1 MTKTADELE
10 QLVTRLFDAVRYSDQ
25 MEELE
30 EQADEMEKQSAA
42 RIAALNGV
50 MKEFDAS
57 LEGLSQKVD
66 SEYASQLRNQIIEFV
81 DAAVEQAKAREKDS
95 SAKDLS
101 ELDARAEIQKTK
113 ALKSLESYLASS
125 PIPLMDVVLQ
135 VSLKE
140 NGYNAE
146 AVYSC
151 KGEISYRFSLST
163 QNSKFFH
170 SGFTFAEMGRKIL
183 LPVELQ
189 RTWIRK
195 EPSPRFEKLERY
207 VLASAEASDRHIV
220 AEFLNQ
226 ETGAR
231 VRLANASTDGEG
243 IPSVEYLDEGSS
255 VNITTDTGLSRF
267 LDLKAISIAMKNLQ
281 TELLSLE
288 RNKAALTELT
298 TEGDDT
304 LETLD
309 VGGFLKSVLKLMG
322 PQFRTLVQSMGS
334 RGVKTKTGE
343 LSLNVIKERT
353 ALLGQSSAIAKDSL
367 GLR

>member
-1 MTKTADELE
+1 
-10 QLVTRLFDAVRYSDQ
+10 
-25 MEELE
+25 
-30 EQADEMEKQSAA
+30 
-42 RIAALNGV
+42 
-50 MKEFDAS
+50 
-57 LEGLSQKVD
+57 
-66 SEYASQLRNQIIEFV
+66 
-81 DAAVEQAKAREKDS
+81 
-95 SAKDLS
+95 
-101 ELDARAEIQKTK
+101 
-113 ALKSLESYLASS
+113 
-125 PIPLMDVVLQ
+125 
-135 VSLKE
+135 
-140 NGYNAE
+140 
-146 AVYSC
+146 
-151 KGEISYRFSLST
+151 
-163 QNSKFFH
+163 
-170 SGFTFAEMGRKIL
+170 
-183 LPVELQ
+183 
-189 RTWIRK
+189 
-195 EPSPRFEKLERY
+195 
-207 VLASAEASDRHIV
+207 
-220 AEFLNQ
+220 
-226 ETGAR
+226 